1 METPASRKG
10 QQKARIKIAHS
21 PEAVMRF
28 EDFVRSLEFL
38 SEREKMPLLIAGD
51 EVVDNLLNHGEV
63 GRQGIRAVA
72 RKRAGGITLGIF
84 VQSHKRFAE
93 FAACLDED
101 PPSGPRYNP
110 SLRRWHG
117 LGLTMCRNLARAVHY
132 RAGERMDRVFL
143 EFPLSP
149 DR

>member
-10 QQKARIKIAHS
+10 QQKARIKIPNS

-28 EDFVRSLEFL
+28 EAFVRSLGFL
-38 SEREKMPLLIAGD
+38 SEREKMLLLIAGD

-63 GRQGIRAVA
+63 GRQGIRAAA
-72 RKRAGGITLGIF
+72 RKRLSGITLGIF

-117 LGLTMCRNLARAVHY
+117 LGLTMCRNLARTVHY

-149 DR
+149 GR